1 MKVAIIGGGLAGL
14 VCSIRLARAGVAVTL
29 YEKKAYPFHK
39 VCGEYISNE
48 VLPFLES
55 LQIDV
60 NSLQPAQIRQFLLSS
75 PGGQTLTAPLDL
87 GGFGISRYALDF
99 YLAQR
104 ARAAGVSLAE
114 QTSVQE
120 VTFLQDTFI
129 LHLANGEQTNAD
141 LVLGSYG
148 KRSHLDRQL
157 NRAFFTQRSPYIG
170 VKYHVKTAMARDLI
184 SLHNFKDG
192 YAGISAIEEDKFCF
206 CYLTTRANLKTAG
219 SIPAMEK
226 QVLAQNPHLKK
237 ILNEAEFLWPQP
249 EVINEISFAPK
260 TCVENH
266 VLLCGDAAGMITPL
280 CGNGMAMAIH
290 SAKILTDE
298 IFRYLNHS
306 CSRADLENA
315 YVRKWHQHFS
325 RRLWVGRTV
334 QKLFGRP
341 MLTEMVLT
349 TFKQVPAGVHFLMKQ
364 THGNSF

>member
-14 VCSIRLARAGVAVTL
+14 VSSIRLAQAGVPVTL

-55 LQIDV
+55 LQIDI
-60 NSLQPAQIRQFLLSS
+60 NSLKPAQIQQFSLSS
-75 PGGQTLTAPLDL
+75 PSGQTLTAALDL

-99 YLAQR
+99 YLTR
-104 ARAAGVSLAE
+104 LARAAGVSILE
-114 QTSVQE
+114 KTQVQE
-120 VTFLQDTFI
+120 VSFIKDIFI
-129 LHLANGEQTNAD
+129 LKLTNGEQAEAN
-141 LVLGSYG
+141 LVVGSYG

-157 NRAFFTQRSPYIG
+157 NRDFFSRSSPYIG
-170 VKYHVKTAMARDLI
+170 VKYHLKTDIARNLI

-206 CYLTTRANLKTAG
+206 CYLTTRANLKATG

-226 QVLAQNPHLKK
+226 QILSQNPYLKK
-237 ILNEAEFLWPQP
+237 IFNQAEFLWPQP

-298 IFRYLNHS
+298 IFRYINGNYT
-306 CSRADLENA
+306 RIDLEIA
-315 YVRKWHQHFS
+315 YAKKWHQQFS
-325 RRLWVGRTV
+325 SRLWVGRTV
-334 QKLFGRP
+334 QRLFGRP
-341 MLTEMVLT
+341 LLTEMVVT
-349 TFKQVPAGVHFLMKQ
+349 TFKQVPAGIRFLMKQ
-364 THGNSF
+364 THGKPF